1 MKQSR
6 AGQDRITGWLTAAL
20 LTAGSAG
27 AQDLGAYRAL
37 AADLDGA
44 VTART
49 TSAALAL
56 SRLDAAT
63 PNLEKLA
70 PSLSNRQLVAGL
82 QGALD
87 GARGALARSPAELEA
102 QILLARG
109 LMRKALY
116 DQTLSRLASTP
127 LNGTA
132 QLRLLAS
139 EFGLSGEAAQAL
151 SNDGAAG
158 RLPRVAWRVQRE
170 AARKISEAL
179 NAAQPT
185 QSSDTYL
192 NLARGMAWFTAVQDA
207 SGASELKVSQFGDA
221 LRQLTAGDVAALRT
235 SLTALRQGNSVFLSS
250 LALPPSGAA
259 QATPVDPVT
268 ATPGPASAPVT
279 VTSGP
284 ASTTAAQTRPTPAGR
299 TVARLTT
306 TTTGEIYA
314 ALGRALSAAGHG
326 NSSQARQQLGQ
337 ATTALAKAP
346 PSLRSAQGYDT
357 LVFDLGAA
365 QARAALRPE
374 DVQVLIATLTALE
387 QRAAG
392 QPTSALDSV
401 SAGVSRG
408 FGGWLRVLVFALLAL
423 LAFVPLYLLNLA
435 FGGRN
440 TFWRAIAAG
449 LALLLLPAFL
459 EGLFGLLG
467 AIGDLSGIGTLAAA
481 SNFTLTQNAY
491 GLPLWALTVALAIGL
506 STFGF
511 RGLCQQFGLLG
522 RRSAPTQDVAA
533 AQSLDW
539 DEDL

>member
-1 MKQSR
+1 MTQGR
-6 AGQDRITGWLTAAL
+6 AGRGFRVAGFTAAL
-20 LTAGSAG
+20 LTVGSAG

-44 VTART
+44 VTARD

-56 SRLDAAT
+56 TRLDAAASD
-63 PNLEKLA
+63 LDRLA

-82 QGALD
+82 RGGLD

-102 QILLARG
+102 QVLLARG

-116 DQTLSRLASTP
+116 DQTLSRLARAP
-127 LNGTA
+127 ANGTA
-132 QLRLLAS
+132 QLQLLGD
-139 EFGLSGEAAQAL
+139 EFGLSGAAAQAL
-151 SNDGAAG
+151 SADGAAG
-158 RLPRVAWRVQRE
+158 RLPRVAWRLQRE
-170 AARKISEAL
+170 AARKISAAL
-179 NAAQPT
+179 TAAQPT
-185 QSSDTYL
+185 QSPTSYL
-192 NLARGMAWFTAVQDA
+192 SLARGMAWFTAVQDA
-207 SGASELKVSQFGDA
+207 SVAGDLRVSQFGDA
-221 LRQLTAGDVAALRT
+221 LRQLTEGDVAALGA
-235 SLTALRQGNSVFLSS
+235 SLTALRQGNRQFLDA
-250 LALPPSGAA
+250 LATPPSGAA
-259 QATPVDPVT
+259 VTAPAAGTVAARPDTAPEGVSSTPAPVAVAPVRPAPAASAPARPVT
-268 ATPGPASAPVT
+268 AT
-279 VTSGP
+279 
-284 ASTTAAQTRPTPAGR
+284 
-299 TVARLTT
+299 
-306 TTTGEIYA
+306 GEVYA

-326 NSSQARQQLGQ
+326 DPVQARGQLGQ
-337 ATTALAKAP
+337 ATTALAAAP
-346 PSLRSAQGYDT
+346 ASLRGAQGYDT

-365 QARAALRPE
+365 QARTALRPA
-374 DVQVLIATLTALE
+374 DVQALIATLTGLE

-392 QPTSALDSV
+392 QPVSALDGV
-401 SAGVSRG
+401 SAGVARG

-467 AIGDLSGIGTLAAA
+467 ALGDLTGLGALAAA

-491 GLPLWALTVALAIGL
+491 GLPLWALTVAAAIAL

-522 RRSAPTQDVAA
+522 RRSAPAPEAAA